1 MRCEARKRKARRLAV
16 ADNRVPEARMGRIW
30 LSIRRFWRSSQS
42 YVDNL
47 ANRRDADDI
56 RHGLR
61 HVGTGTSPPKTFTS
75 STL

>member
-1 MRCEARKRKARRLAV
+1 MRGQKAQGSQACGSGQPRARGENGQDLAV
-16 ADNRVPEARMGRIW
+16 YPT
-30 LSIRRFWRSSQS
+30 FWRSSQS

-56 RHGLR
+56 RRGLR